1 MSTDDI
7 PESVLA
13 SLAAY
18 LLIRI
23 QNYYEQ
29 NNKSDKP
36 T

>member
-7 PESVLA
+7 PESVLT

-23 QNYYEQ
+23 QEYYEQ
-29 NNKSDKP
+29 NNSKRKI
-36 T
+36 